1 MLGKPKRP
9 GLFTYESKNYPDG
22 TRKEVHCS
30 LGGGTI
36 LILII
41 ALGLISGLPLGKIL
55 EVVNVWK
62 LLVH

>member
-1 MLGKPKRP
+1 MFSKPKRT

-22 TRKEVHCS
+22 TRKEVHWS
-30 LGGGTI
+30 LGGGAI

-41 ALGLISGLPLGKIL
+41 ALGLVSGLPLGKLL

-62 LLVH
+62 FLVH